1 MFLHLRGF
9 GFSAASASIP
19 RGTLTS
25 PSNPYSIQATFID
38 DSNLPV
44 GERVSAKVIRL
55 NVSAL
60 PWKLWSA
67 EDDL

>member
-1 MFLHLRGF
+1 MFLHLH

-19 RGTLTS
+19 RGILTS
-25 PSNPYSIQATFID
+25 PSNPYSNQDSLID

-44 GERVSAKVIRL
+44 GDSVSAKVIRL

-60 PWKLWSA
+60 S
-67 EDDL
+67 